1 MTSVTKTDEIFQKS
15 AETRIAIK
23 HGRIGAEFTQIVIM
37 RNCLDLSNVE
47 QNYFLAQGHH
57 NLVMS
62 SSK

>member
-37 RNCLDLSNVE
+37 RNCLDLSI
-47 QNYFLAQGHH
+47 
-57 NLVMS
+57 
-62 SSK
+62 SSKITSWLKATIM

>member
-47 QNYFLAQGHH
+47 
-57 NLVMS
+57 
-62 SSK
+62 